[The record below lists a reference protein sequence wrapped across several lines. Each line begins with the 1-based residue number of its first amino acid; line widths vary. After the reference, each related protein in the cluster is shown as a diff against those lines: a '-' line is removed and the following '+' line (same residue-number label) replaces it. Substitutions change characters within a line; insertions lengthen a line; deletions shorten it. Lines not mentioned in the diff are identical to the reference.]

1 MTELV
6 IIKTDSIEKLKTV
19 LDKNHIKHEIVY
31 NEILADKKT
40 SKKDK
45 LREQSISSFSK
56 LRQYIEMKSKEDIFS
71 DYGKALK
78 DKGKEKEMEEIQEK
92 NNVRL

>member
-6 IIKTDSIEKLKTV
+6 IIKTASTEKLKTV

-31 NEILADKKT
+31 NETLTDKKL

-45 LREQSISSFSK
+45 LRE
-56 LRQYIEMKSKEDIFS
+56 YIEMKSKENIFAN
-71 DYGKALK
+71 YGEAIK
-78 DKGKEKEMEEIQEK
+78 DKELEAEKELLE
-92 NNVRL
+92 NDLD